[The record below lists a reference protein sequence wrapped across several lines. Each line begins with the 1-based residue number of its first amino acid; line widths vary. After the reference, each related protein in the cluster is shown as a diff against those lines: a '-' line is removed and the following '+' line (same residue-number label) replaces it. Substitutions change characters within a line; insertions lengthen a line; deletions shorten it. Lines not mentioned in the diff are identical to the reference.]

1 MLIDGKPEDTQK
13 AIDWVR
19 QMKRANIRNRLNFKV
34 EDGKLYHGYTENVDR
49 NLKLCENRRKLN
61 NEQSYN
67 EIAALASFSPVAI
80 RSYAR
85 KIGVPTAEMY
95 RNPELMKKMI
105 KDRDYAK
112 FRVNDN
118 AANMVS

>member
-1 MLIDGKPEDTQK
+1 MLINGNPEDRQK
-13 AIDWVR
+13 AIEWVR
-19 QMKRANIRNRLNFKV
+19 QMKRANLRNRVNIKV
-34 EDGKLYHGYTENVDR
+34 EDGKMYHGYTEDVSR
-49 NLKLCENRRKLN
+49 NMKLCETRRQIN
-61 NEQSYN
+61 NEQGYN

-95 RNPELMKKMI
+95 KNPELMKSMI

-112 FRVNDN
+112 FRVNDR
-118 AANMVS
+118 AAQMVS